1 MISQDRQFFN
11 VWLQA
16 QQEVSIP
23 FKLRV
28 RSAVPVQP
36 SSRPGTHLPYFT
48 GTKVQILTQVRR
60 RRPDDTVY
68 RNARDGS
75 RGAAEAEY

>member
-23 FKLRV
+23 LKLRV

-36 SSRPGTHLPYFT
+36 SSRPGTHLTYFT
-48 GTKVQILTQVRR
+48 GTKVPILTQVRR
-60 RRPDDTVY
+60 RRPDD
-68 RNARDGS
+68 
-75 RGAAEAEY
+75 

>member
-16 QQEVSIP
+16 QQEVKIP

-36 SSRPGTHLPYFT
+36 SSRPGTQLTCVT
-48 GTKVQILTQVRR
+48 GTKVQILTQLRR
-60 RRPDDTVY
+60 RRPHD
-68 RNARDGS
+68 
-75 RGAAEAEY
+75 

>member
-16 QQEVSIP
+16 QQEVKIP

-36 SSRPGTHLPYFT
+36 SSRPGTQLTCLT
-48 GTKVQILTQVRR
+48 GTKVQTLTQLRC
-60 RRPDDTVY
+60 RRPHDSVH
-68 RNARDGS
+68 RNACNGS